1 MIALAIWLA
10 SAAYVAF
17 EVLTAPLGWQDERG
31 FHLGEP
37 R

>member
-1 MIALAIWLA
+1 MTGLAIWLA

-17 EVLTAPLGWQDERG
+17 EVLTAPLGWQDSDG
-31 FHLGEP
+31 FHYGEP